1 MFLGSEPSGV
11 QSYTLIGDRSS
22 TVHVATVYPNHSI
35 NLLDPSSPIQTG
47 LLIEQADLIAKG
59 LSRFSFL
66 PPWSVDAGPFVML
79 PTETLKALPGQLG
92 VECQPSPDD
101 NRVVEVVL
109 ASLVANPTA
118 AFQSVKIDSTIHF
131 QAILNCDY
139 GNATSY
145 RTISTASKNNGWR
158 VRSKFPFT
166 HPIIT
171 FLEGTSNLRLHMP
184 AGAVDGYPW
193 FAAVRN
199 DDLADSTQDPFRP
212 EFQFTDNETA
222 LPVSRGFQGWQDFD
236 GEGVYQKLLRFEETS
251 ADRFDGGV
259 TYSHKSRVGG
269 EYDWQYGRRVRDGM
283 TFRLGHMWWY
293 KEDNATI
300 NAPHPGSFEF
310 QVEHSLLTGPGAT
323 DSDSGKIEYTLS
335 SWSQNCPFF
344 DSDKK
349 EISVIAAANDP
360 NISGCVIDF
369 SLWCTSRF
377 PEDVDLDAVTTLE
390 QPTCSIFDF
399 DVTLL
404 SGDIIVDPYML
415 VSADLV
421 SSFFVDVL
429 FTNISSHLC
438 IDFLF

>member
-79 PTETLKALPGQLG
+79 PTEKLKALPGQLG

-171 FLEGTSNLRLHMP
+171 FLEGTSNLRLCLPLCVMTI
-184 AGAVDGYPW
+184 W
-193 FAAVRN
+193 QIVRRTRFGQN
-199 DDLADSTQDPFRP
+199 FSLQTTKRPCLYLADSRAGRIS
-212 EFQFTDNETA
+212 TA
-222 LPVSRGFQGWQDFD
+222 KVFI
-236 GEGVYQKLLRFEETS
+236 K
-251 ADRFDGGV
+251 
-259 TYSHKSRVGG
+259 
-269 EYDWQYGRRVRDGM
+269 
-283 TFRLGHMWWY
+283 
-293 KEDNATI
+293 
-300 NAPHPGSFEF
+300 
-310 QVEHSLLTGPGAT
+310 
-323 DSDSGKIEYTLS
+323 
-335 SWSQNCPFF
+335 NC
-344 DSDKK
+344 
-349 EISVIAAANDP
+349 
-360 NISGCVIDF
+360 
-369 SLWCTSRF
+369 
-377 PEDVDLDAVTTLE
+377 
-390 QPTCSIFDF
+390 
-399 DVTLL
+399 
-404 SGDIIVDPYML
+404 
-415 VSADLV
+415 
-421 SSFFVDVL
+421 
-429 FTNISSHLC
+429 
-438 IDFLF
+438 